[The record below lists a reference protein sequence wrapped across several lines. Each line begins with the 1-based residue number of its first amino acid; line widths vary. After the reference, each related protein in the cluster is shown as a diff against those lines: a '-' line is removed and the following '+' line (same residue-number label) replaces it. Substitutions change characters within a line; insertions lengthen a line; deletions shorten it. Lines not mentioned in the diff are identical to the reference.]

1 MESLNALI
9 PLEHLEIHVMP
20 IVHFKATASVSFWHR
35 IGLEALARG
44 PAGSPLRSP
53 VALFA
58 EARAQGLEQLLDLAC
73 LARALPLLRR
83 MGSGQRL
90 FVNVG
95 PETLLHPRFMSTI
108 ETFLPTGSHSQ
119 LVLEVLEGPL
129 EDLPA
134 LTRVLTAVRELGIAV
149 AIDDV
154 SISEAEL
161 ARVHQLPM
169 AQFLKIDREVM
180 MGHWPDNP
188 THTREWLRELQRV
201 AATRDAQ
208 VLMEGIEP
216 AGRDLLVELNRL
228 GVVHG
233 QGFLFGAPSPHI
245 PDEPPPA
252 D

>member
-9 PLEHLEIHVMP
+9 PLEHLEMHVMP
-20 IVHFKATASVSFWHR
+20 IVRFRATPAVSFWHR

-44 PAGSPLRSP
+44 PVGSPLRSP

-58 EARAQGLEQLLDLAC
+58 EARAQGLEQELDLAC

-83 MGSGQRL
+83 IGPGQRL

-95 PETLLHPRFMSTI
+95 PETLLHPGFMPTM
-108 ETFLPTGSHSQ
+108 EAYLPSGGPCQ

-129 EDLPA
+129 TDLPA
-134 LTRVLTAVRELGIAV
+134 LTRVLNKVVSLGVAV

-161 ARVHQLPM
+161 VRVQQLPM
-169 AQFLKIDREVM
+169 AQYLKIDREVM

-188 THTREWLRELQRV
+188 THTREWLRELQRI
-201 AATRDAQ
+201 ATIRDAQ

-216 AGRDLLVELNRL
+216 AGREALVELNRL

-233 QGFLFGAPSPHI
+233 QGFLFGAPSPHL
-245 PDEPPPA
+245 PDEPHPM